1 MKSTVLIISQ
11 VYVPD
16 PAAVGQYLHD
26 VCRKLVAQGKRVIVF
41 TSTRGYEDPFRKY
54 KRHEIIDGVN
64 VWRLPLTSFG
74 KNPIIK
80 RLLGGVSLA
89 LQSMILGLFVRDLT
103 HILVSTAPPTS
114 SLAAQFIA
122 LCRKVKIV
130 FWAMD
135 INPEQMVAM
144 GKIEKESFVSK
155 FGDAVNRSILMN
167 AHRVIVLDSFMAET
181 LRKKADFRERQV
193 IIPPWPY
200 EHQLVNIDHAQNP
213 FRKKHN
219 LNGKFVV
226 MYSGNISPI
235 HPIDTLLEAIKRIED
250 EESFLF
256 MFIGGEAARKNIE
269 EFALHNKV
277 TNIVTLPYV
286 PLEETQYSLSAA
298 DVHIITMGENMV
310 GIVHPCKIYGV
321 MSTGRPFILFGPKN
335 SHIGEILKKCQIG
348 WQINHGDIDGTVEA
362 LRSIEKMPQS
372 SLTGMGSLG
381 REIVTK
387 EYSRKKQCSRFCE
400 AFR

>member
-1 MKSTVLIISQ
+1 MRSTVLIISQ

-26 VCRKLVAQGKRVIVF
+26 VSRELAAQGKRVIVF
-41 TSTRGYEDPFRKY
+41 ASTRGYEDPSRTY
-54 KRHEIIDGVN
+54 QRSEIIDGVN
-64 VWRLPLTSFG
+64 VRRLPLTSLG

-80 RLLGGVSLA
+80 RLLGGISLA
-89 LQSMILGLFVRDLT
+89 LQSIILGLFIRDLT

-122 LCRKVKIV
+122 IFRKVKIV

-135 INPEQMVAM
+135 INPDQMVAM
-144 GKIEKESFVSK
+144 GKIRKESFVSK
-155 FGDAVNRSILMN
+155 FGDAVNRSILTN
-167 AHRVIVLDSFMAET
+167 AHRVIALDSFMAET
-181 LRKKADFRERQV
+181 LRKKADFEERQV

-200 EHQLVNIDHAQNP
+200 EHQLVNIDHSENP
-213 FRKKHN
+213 FREKHN
-219 LNGKFVV
+219 LNGRFVV

-235 HPIDTLLEAIKRIED
+235 HPIDTLLEAIRKIED
-250 EESFLF
+250 ENRFLF

-286 PLEETQYSLSAA
+286 PLEETRYSLSAA
-298 DVHIITMGENMV
+298 DVHIISMGEKMV

-321 MSTGRPFILFGPKN
+321 MSTGRPFILFGPKH
-335 SHIGEILKKCQIG
+335 SHIGEVLEKYQIG
-348 WQINHGDIDGTVEA
+348 WQINHGDIEGTVEA
-362 LRSIEKMPQS
+362 LKSIEKMPQS
-372 SLTGMGSLG
+372 RLTGMGNLG
-381 REIVTK
+381 REIVIK
-387 EYSRKKQCSRFCE
+387 EYSRKKQCTRFCE
-400 AFR
+400 AFK